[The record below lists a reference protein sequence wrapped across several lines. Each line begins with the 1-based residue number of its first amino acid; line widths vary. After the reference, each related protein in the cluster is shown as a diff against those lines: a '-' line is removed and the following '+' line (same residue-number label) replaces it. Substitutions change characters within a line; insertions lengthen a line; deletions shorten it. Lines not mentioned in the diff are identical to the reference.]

1 MGKMLAFK
9 DPRAQV
15 VPAMLRTISR
25 TEPLYA
31 VLENVGGLRGHLK
44 KFYALLGKYSILSS
58 YFVFVLPMDPVKML
72 KDPIRRSRLYFCLV
86 RQDACVTQ
94 NTMTLKAFVSA
105 VVQGIHASATPTSV
119 SILAQTPG
127 CLMERAWTD
136 REKAILEKLGKK
148 NGSWSEPMVVDVSQ
162 STGRNPVGLDCC
174 PCLTTSSRLAFLAR
188 PGVALAV
195 TGKGKLMLHGIHLDR
210 FTNPVSETA
219 LHRFAGNGMH
229 MGCVQVAFLVCM
241 GLVKWQAGRN
251 MSWWPMTAG
260 KKTMPIVFK
269 SVSDVLKPSPSP
281 PSGSSPS
288 SRSSKKKGGKKRS
301 TKAMVK
307 VAMKRGIAKKPSTQA
322 MAQVTMKRPSAAA
335 KVQPVKRARVAD
347 ALRSGR

>member
-1 MGKMLAFK
+1 
-9 DPRAQV
+9 
-15 VPAMLRTISR
+15 
-25 TEPLYA
+25 
-31 VLENVGGLRGHLK
+31 
-44 KFYALLGKYSILSS
+44 
-58 YFVFVLPMDPVKML
+58 
-72 KDPIRRSRLYFCLV
+72 
-86 RQDACVTQ
+86 
-94 NTMTLKAFVSA
+94 
-105 VVQGIHASATPTSV
+105 
-119 SILAQTPG
+119 
-127 CLMERAWTD
+127 MERAWTD

-148 NGSWSEPMVVDVSQ
+148 NGSWSKPMVVDVSQ

-229 MGCVQVAFLVCM
+229 MGCVQVAFSVCM